1 MFSFF
6 WTKKTV
12 DVRKERSNVSNLML
26 GVASITFFTL
36 LAQIVLVN
44 ALAIAFAVVWGTDMT
59 LSMTAQMFIS
69 SFTMYGVAMP
79 LSMLFFD
86 RCEVHPVEKKR
97 GGLGL
102 TLCVIPLCFA
112 LTYVGS
118 IAGTLIE
125 TLTSALVGKEATNPV
140 ADTVSDISLWAV
152 FLFMVVLAPIFEE
165 IFFRKIV
172 IDRLRRYGDLPAIV
186 LSGVLFGVIHGNF
199 SQFFYA
205 ALLGMV
211 FGAVYLYTGKLRF
224 TIFLHMLINF
234 MGSFYTSLMMEK
246 FGGEIPMEF
255 TEEIIAKYPEGYA
268 MMSAYS
274 SVYSISFLLA
284 IPALI
289 YLIRVVRPR
298 KGAVELDGG
307 QRFRV
312 VFCNIG
318 FWLSVLFLLGN
329 FALSVIPA

>member
-12 DVRKERSNVSNLML
+12 DIGKERSNVANLAL
-26 GVASITFFTL
+26 GIAVITFFTI

-44 ALAIAFAVVWGTDMT
+44 ALAIVYAVVLGEEMN

-86 RCEVHPVEKKR
+86 KCEVHPVEKKR

-102 TLCVIPLCFA
+102 TLCVIPLCFG

-118 IAGTLIE
+118 IIGTLIE
-125 TLTSALVGKEATNPV
+125 TISSLLVGKEASNPV
-140 ADTVSDISLWAV
+140 ADTVSSIPLWAV
-152 FLFMVVLAPIFEE
+152 LLFVVILAPIFEE

-172 IDRLRRYGDLPAIV
+172 IDRLRRYGDVPAIV
-186 LSGVLFGVIHGNF
+186 LSGVAFGVIHGNF

-211 FGAVYLYTGKLRF
+211 FGAVYLHTGKLRF

-234 MGSFYTSLMMEK
+234 MGSFYTTLMMEK
-246 FGGEIPMEF
+246 FGGEIPLEI
-255 TEEIIAKYPEGYA
+255 TEEIIAKYPQGYA
-268 MMSAYS
+268 MMNVYSAI
-274 SVYSISFLLA
+274 YSISFLLA

-289 YLIRVVRPR
+289 YLTRVIRPK
-298 KGAVELDGG
+298 KGAVTLDGN
-307 QRFRV
+307 QSFRV
-312 VFCNIG
+312 VFCNLG
-318 FWLSVLFLLGN
+318 FWLSLLFLIGN
-329 FALSVIPA
+329 FALSMIPA